1 MLIAILSGSV
11 TIPLFNHCVFNTVRD
26 ISTHPLFHILLR
38 LILHTKKWKFGLLHA
53 EDPWFPTIYNAFG
66 L

>member
-1 MLIAILSGSV
+1 MYIYFQGLFEMQIRTEISEITSASGSQV
-11 TIPLFNHCVFNTVRD
+11 TIH
-26 ISTHPLFHILLR
+26 